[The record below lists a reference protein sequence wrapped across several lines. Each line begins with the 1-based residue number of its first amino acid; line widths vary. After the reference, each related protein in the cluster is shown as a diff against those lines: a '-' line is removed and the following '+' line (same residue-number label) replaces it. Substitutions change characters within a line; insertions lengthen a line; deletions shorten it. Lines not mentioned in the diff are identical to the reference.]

1 MGGIRVR
8 TVVGVLALCLLTAGC
23 LGPLSDTSPEE
34 TESELTGD
42 YSTEEF
48 DALLSAATTANEEL
62 DSFSFDI
69 AMEMSGAGEQ
79 VTMDASGATD
89 LAAEEM
95 RMDFDTSGM
104 GMVGPSEFV
113 MYIDGQDAFVDADG
127 EWMQMPADQANQN
140 VWDVEGQLAI
150 AEAQY
155 EHGDVH
161 VDEGPDIIE
170 VTTTLDSD
178 EMAAF
183 IDEAESADPS
193 VANAGS
199 VEWRDV
205 EIVERFDA
213 ESNRLRSTE
222 MTAELIQGEQTLKY
236 AFEMQI
242 DDTNEELD
250 TAVPDEGREEA
261 ESASGS
267 TV

>member
-1 MGGIRVR
+1 MEGIRVR
-8 TVVGVLALCLLTAGC
+8 TVVGVLVLCLLTAGC

-42 YSTEEF
+42 YSADEF
-48 DALLSAATTANEEL
+48 DTLLSGATAANEEL
-62 DSFSFDI
+62 DSFSFDM
-69 AMEMSGAGEQ
+69 AMEMSGAGEHI
-79 VTMDASGATD
+79 TMDASGATD

-95 RMDFDTSGM
+95 KMDFDMSGM
-104 GMVGPSEFV
+104 GMASPSEFV

-150 AEAQY
+150 ADAQY

-161 VDEGPDIIE
+161 VEEGSDVVE
-170 VTTTLDSD
+170 VTTTLDGD
-178 EMAAF
+178 GMAAF
-183 IDEAESADPS
+183 IDEAESADPA
-193 VANAGS
+193 VADAGS

-213 ESNRLRSTE
+213 ESNHVRSTE
-222 MTAELIQGEQTLKY
+222 MTAEMIQGDQTVEY
-236 AFEMQI
+236 TFEMQI
-242 DDTNEELD
+242 DDIDEELD
-250 TAVPDEGREEA
+250 TTVPDEGREEA
-261 ESASGS
+261 ETTSGS